1 MKSILNK
8 LLKIAVSNGVEA
20 AIKLHIAKGDD
31 LNARDDA
38 GNTPL
43 MIAARKKQTN
53 ACRLLLENGADPLLL
68 DLEGKNAVSIAS
80 EAGSGETAALIQSFV
95 SIPVAAQP
103 TEQVAESPP
112 SVTTEQATDPSAAS
126 NDFTI
131 DLNQGELD
139 SEWNIGDWEPEEE
152 AHPPEE
158 DPEIAL
164 KVKVQQKAISEH
176 VAIDTSA
183 DWEDFDVSLPE
194 FAEPIF
200 RTAIAETRAAVRSA
214 LLRVL
219 REGSVPDFQI
229 QDIALSEF
237 GIEDLDFSNNIRQV
251 INDLGGQTDERHEY
265 VSIFDDFTVHLNEE
279 ETAEEDRTLNSALE
293 YLDDLSG
300 SSNDPG
306 RLYMRQMGRA
316 ELLSREGEI
325 KVAKRIEKGLMD
337 MMEAISASPATIAE
351 ILRMAGEI
359 REGKVVIS
367 TLVDGF
373 FSADKADDPVTE
385 KDFDEF
391 DEFDDLDDLDNA
403 DEAENHSESQAQNK
417 HLEELKNQALERF
430 DQIANLFEQLHK
442 VYEKEGWGT
451 LNYVRAQTALSEE
464 LMTIRFTTKAIE
476 KLCEMVRGQVDN
488 VRRNERELRRI
499 IVNKCGY
506 AHNQFVTEFSDRDMK
521 DNRVASH
528 LLDLNWVEEEQ
539 AVSGMPWATNIGR
552 NISQIKGIQRN
563 LIDLQYRVVVPL
575 DELKN
580 INTRMNAGER
590 ACREA
595 RREMIEANLRLVLS
609 IAKKYTNRGLEFLD
623 ILQEGNI
630 GLMKAV
636 DKFQYRRGYK
646 FSTYATWWIRQA
658 VTRAIADQARTIR
671 IPVHMIETINKLNRI
686 SRQYFQEHGTKADVS
701 VLSDRMEMPEDR
713 IRQIMK
719 FDIEIVPLDTLID
732 KEGNLQTELIADSAQ
747 SAPLNAALQQN
758 IHETVRD
765 MLDSLTPNEA
775 RILRMRFGIDL
786 STDHTL
792 EEIGQ
797 VFGVTRERIR
807 QIEAKAMRKLKHPSR
822 SDKLGDLIDIAYES
836 IQSK

>member
-1 MKSILNK
+1 MKGILNK

-20 AIKLHIAKGDD
+20 AIRLHIAKGDN

-68 DLEGKNAVSIAS
+68 NLEGKNAVSIAS
-80 EAGSGETAALIQSFV
+80 EAGYSETAALIQSFV

-103 TEQVAESPP
+103 TDQVAEPP
-112 SVTTEQATDPSAAS
+112 SSGTTEQVTHPSAVS

-131 DLNQGELD
+131 DLNQDELD
-139 SEWNIGDWEPEEE
+139 SEWSIGDWEPEEE

-194 FAEPIF
+194 FAEPIV
-200 RTAIAETRAAVRSA
+200 RTAIAETRAAVRGA

-219 REGSVPDFQI
+219 REGSVPDLQI
-229 QDIALSEF
+229 QDIASSEF

-265 VSIFDDFTVHLNEE
+265 ISIFDAFTGHLNEE
-279 ETAEEDRTLNSALE
+279 ETAEEERTLNSALE
-293 YLDDLSG
+293 YLDELSG
-300 SSNDPG
+300 SSNDLG
-306 RLYMRQMGRA
+306 RLYIRQMGRG

-325 KVAKRIEKGLMD
+325 KVANRIEKGLK
-337 MMEAISASPATIAE
+337 EITEEISTSPATIAE
-351 ILRMAGEI
+351 ILRMVREI

-367 TLVDGF
+367 TLVAGF
-373 FSADKADDPVTE
+373 FNADMIDDPVTE
-385 KDFDEF
+385 EDFA
-391 DEFDDLDDLDNA
+391 EFDDT
-403 DEAENHSESQAQNK
+403 DEDENHSESQAQNK

-430 DQIANLFEQLHK
+430 DKVANLFEQLHK

-451 LNYVRAQTALSEE
+451 PNHVRARTALSEE

-476 KLCEMVRGQVDN
+476 KLCDIVRGQVDD
-488 VRRNERELRRI
+488 VRRNERELRSI

-506 AHNQFVTEFSDRDMK
+506 PHNQFVIEFSDRDIQ
-521 DNRVASH
+521 DNLVASK
-528 LLDLNWVEEEQ
+528 LLDLNWVEGQ

-552 NISQIKGIQRN
+552 HISQIQDIQRN
-563 LIDLQYRVVVPL
+563 LIDLQHRVMVPL

-580 INTRMNAGER
+580 INKRMNAGER

-595 RREMIEANLRLVLS
+595 RKEMIEANLRLVLS

-623 ILQEGNI
+623 LVQEGNI

-636 DKFQYRRGYK
+636 DKFQYRLGYK

-658 VTRAIADQARTIR
+658 ITRAIADQARTIR

-686 SRQYFQEHGTKADVS
+686 SRQYLQEHGTKANVS
-701 VLSDRMEMPEDR
+701 VLSDRMEIPEDK
-713 IRQIMK
+713 IRQIVT
-719 FDIEIVPLDTLID
+719 FDMEIVPLDTLID
-732 KEGNLQTELIADSAQ
+732 KEGNLQTELIADGAQ
-747 SAPLNAALQQN
+747 SAPMNAALLHN
-758 IHETVRD
+758 IHVTVRD
-765 MLDSLTPNEA
+765 MLDSLTLNEA

-797 VFGVTRERIR
+797 AFGVTRERIR
-807 QIEAKAMRKLKHPSR
+807 QIEAKAMSKLKHPSR
-822 SDKLGDLIDIAYES
+822 SDKLKDLMDIAHES
-836 IQSK
+836 IQTK

>member
-391 DEFDDLDDLDNA
+391 DDLDDLDDA

-506 AHNQFVTEFSDRDMK
+506 PHNQFVTEFSDRDMK
-521 DNRVASH
+521 DNRIASH
-528 LLDLNWVEEEQ
+528 LLDLNWVEEQ

-623 ILQEGNI
+623 LLQEGNI

-701 VLSDRMEMPEDR
+701 VLSDRMEIPEDR

>member
-1 MKSILNK
+1 MKNILNK

-31 LNARDDA
+31 LNARDDS

-53 ACRLLLENGADPLLL
+53 ACKLLLENGADPRLLN
-68 DLEGKNAVSIAS
+68 LEGKNAVSIAS
-80 EAGSGETAALIQSFV
+80 EAGSSETAALIQSFV
-95 SIPVAAQP
+95 SVPVADQP
-103 TEQVAESPP
+103 MEQVAEPPP
-112 SVTTEQATDPSAAS
+112 SGTTEQATDPSATS
-126 NDFTI
+126 SDFTI
-131 DLNQGELD
+131 DLVQDELD

-152 AHPPEE
+152 THPPEE

-194 FAEPIF
+194 FAEPIV
-200 RTAIAETRAAVRSA
+200 RTAIVETRAAVRSA

-265 VSIFDDFTVHLNEE
+265 VSVFDDFTVHLNEE
-279 ETAEEDRTLNSALE
+279 ETVEEERTLNSALE
-293 YLDDLSG
+293 YLDELSG

-306 RLYMRQMGRA
+306 RMYMRQMGKA

-325 KVAKRIEKGLMD
+325 EVAKRIEKGLMD
-337 MMEAISASPATIAE
+337 MMEAISVSPATIAE

-359 REGKVVIS
+359 REGKIVIS

-373 FSADKADDPVTE
+373 FNADKSDDHVTE
-385 KDFDEF
+385 EDFEDFDEF
-391 DEFDDLDDLDNA
+391 DELDDA
-403 DEAENHSESQAQNK
+403 DEDENHGDSQALTKQ
-417 HLEELKNQALERF
+417 LEELKTQALEKF
-430 DQIANLFEQLHK
+430 DQIANLFEVLHQ
-442 VYEKEGWGT
+442 VYDREGWGT
-451 LNYVRAQTALSEE
+451 PNYLGAQTALSEE
-464 LMTIRFTTKAIE
+464 LMTIRFTSRVIE
-476 KLCEMVRGQVDN
+476 KLCDIVRGQVND
-488 VRRNERELRRI
+488 VRKKERELRRI
-499 IVNKCGY
+499 IVDKCGY
-506 AHNQFVTEFSDRDMK
+506 PLDQFVAEFSGRDK
-521 DNRVASH
+521 NGNRVASR
-528 LLDLNWVEEEQ
+528 LLDLKWIEKQ
-539 AVSGMPWATNIGR
+539 AAASMPWAANMGR
-552 NISQIKGIQRN
+552 NISQIQDIQQQ
-563 LIDLQYRVVVPL
+563 LIDLQLRVVVPL
-575 DELKN
+575 DELKE
-580 INTRMNAGER
+580 INKRMNAGER
-590 ACREA
+590 ASRDA
-595 RREMIEANLRLVLS
+595 KKEMIEANLRLVLS

-623 ILQEGNI
+623 LLQEGNI

-658 VTRAIADQARTIR
+658 VTRAVADQARTIR
-671 IPVHMIETINKLNRI
+671 IPVHMIEIINKLNRI

-713 IRQIMK
+713 IRGIMK
-719 FDIEIVPLDTLID
+719 FDTEPVPLDTLLD
-732 KEGNLQTELIADSAQ
+732 KDGDLLAELVEDDAQ
-747 SAPLNAALQQN
+747 SDPMNAVLQHN
-758 IHETVRD
+758 IHETVRE
-765 MLDSLTPNEA
+765 MLDSLTSNEA

-822 SDKLGDLIDIAYES
+822 SENLRDLLDIAHEP
-836 IQSK
+836 IQTE

>member
-391 DEFDDLDDLDNA
+391 DEFDDLDDLDDA

-506 AHNQFVTEFSDRDMK
+506 PHNQFVTEFSDRDMK
-521 DNRVASH
+521 DNRIASH
-528 LLDLNWVEEEQ
+528 LLDLNWVEEQ

-623 ILQEGNI
+623 LLQEGNI
-630 GLMKAV
+630 GLM
-636 DKFQYRRGYK
+636 
-646 FSTYATWWIRQA
+646 
-658 VTRAIADQARTIR
+658 
-671 IPVHMIETINKLNRI
+671 
-686 SRQYFQEHGTKADVS
+686 
-701 VLSDRMEMPEDR
+701 
-713 IRQIMK
+713 
-719 FDIEIVPLDTLID
+719 
-732 KEGNLQTELIADSAQ
+732 
-747 SAPLNAALQQN
+747 
-758 IHETVRD
+758 
-765 MLDSLTPNEA
+765 
-775 RILRMRFGIDL
+775 
-786 STDHTL
+786 
-792 EEIGQ
+792 
-797 VFGVTRERIR
+797 
-807 QIEAKAMRKLKHPSR
+807 
-822 SDKLGDLIDIAYES
+822 
-836 IQSK
+836 

>member
-8 LLKIAVSNGVEA
+8 LLKIAVANGVEA

-38 GNTPL
+38 GYTPL

-68 DLEGKNAVSIAS
+68 NLEGKNAVRIAS
-80 EAGSGETAALIQSFV
+80 EVGSGEIAALIQSFLSV
-95 SIPVAAQP
+95 PVAAQSM
-103 TEQVAESPP
+103 EQVSDAPP
-112 SVTTEQATDPSAAS
+112 SATTEQPTDSSAAS

-139 SEWNIGDWEPEEE
+139 SEWDIVDWEPEAE

-158 DPEIAL
+158 DPEISL

-183 DWEDFDVSLPE
+183 DWEEFDVSLPE
-194 FAEPIF
+194 FAEPIV
-200 RTAIAETRAAVRSA
+200 RTAIAETRAVVRSA

-229 QDIALSEF
+229 QDIASSVF
-237 GIEDLDFSNNIRQV
+237 GIEDLNFSNNIRQV

-279 ETAEEDRTLNSALE
+279 ETVDEERILNSALE
-293 YLDDLSG
+293 YLEELSG

-306 RLYMRQMGRA
+306 RLYMRQMGKA

-325 KVAKRIEKGLMD
+325 EVAKRIERGLMD
-337 MMEAISASPATIAE
+337 MMEAISASPTTIAE

-373 FSADKADDPVTE
+373 F
-385 KDFDEF
+385 
-391 DEFDDLDDLDNA
+391 NA
-403 DEAENHSESQAQNK
+403 DEADDHVAEEDFDELDDAEEYENHGDSQAQNK

-430 DQIANLFEQLHK
+430 DLIDNLFEQLHK
-442 VYEKEGWGT
+442 VYDEEGWGT
-451 LNYVRAQTALSEE
+451 LNYIRAQTALSKE

-476 KLCEMVRGQVDN
+476 TLCDILCEQVDN
-488 VRRNERELRRI
+488 VCRNERELRCI
-499 IVNKCGY
+499 IVEKCGY
-506 AHNQFVTEFSDRDMK
+506 PQDQFETEFTDRDNNG
-521 DNRVASH
+521 NRVASS
-528 LLDLNWVEEEQ
+528 LLDLKWVEKQ
-539 AVSGMPWATNIGR
+539 AVSGMSWATNIGR
-552 NISQIKGIQRN
+552 NISQVQDIQRN

-580 INTRMNAGER
+580 INKRMNAGKR
-590 ACREA
+590 AFRNA
-595 RREMIEANLRLVLS
+595 KKEMIEANLRLVLS

-623 ILQEGNI
+623 LVQEGNI

-636 DKFQYRRGYK
+636 EKFQYRRGYK

-671 IPVHMIETINKLNRI
+671 IPVHMSETINKLNRF
-686 SRQYFQEHGTKADVS
+686 SRQYFQEHGTEADVS
-701 VLSDRMEMPEDR
+701 ALSDRMEIPEDR

-719 FDIEIVPLDTLID
+719 FDMEPVPLDMLLD
-732 KEGNLQTELIADSAQ
+732 KEGNLHTELIEDDAQ
-747 SAPLNAALQQN
+747 SAPINVALQHN
-758 IHETVRD
+758 IHETVREI
-765 MLDSLTPNEA
+765 LDSLKPNEA

-797 VFGVTRERIR
+797 IFGVTRERIR
-807 QIEAKAMRKLKHPSR
+807 QIEANAIRKLKHPSR
-822 SDKLGDLIDIAYES
+822 VDKLRDLLDFAHEP
-836 IQSK
+836 IQTK

>member
-68 DLEGKNAVSIAS
+68 DLEGKNAARIAS

-95 SIPVAAQP
+95 SVPVTAQLM
-103 TEQVAESPP
+103 EQVADPPP
-112 SVTTEQATDPSAAS
+112 SGTTEQARGPSVAS
-126 NDFTI
+126 NDFTT

-139 SEWNIGDWEPEEE
+139 SEWNIGDWEPEKE

-194 FAEPIF
+194 FAEPIV
-200 RTAIAETRAAVRSA
+200 RTAIAETRVAIRSA

-219 REGSVPDFQI
+219 REGSVPDFQV

-279 ETAEEDRTLNSALE
+279 ETAEEERTLSSALE

-306 RLYMRQMGRA
+306 RLYMRQMGKA

-325 KVAKRIEKGLMD
+325 QVAKRIEKGLMD

-367 TLVDGF
+367 TVVDGF
-373 FSADKADDPVTE
+373 FNSDKADDHMAE
-385 KDFDEF
+385 DDFDEF
-391 DEFDDLDDLDNA
+391 DELDVA
-403 DEAENHSESQAQNK
+403 DEDKNHANSQAQNK
-417 HLEELKNQALERF
+417 HLEELKIQALERF
-430 DQIANLFEQLHK
+430 DQIANLFEALHQ
-442 VYEKEGWGT
+442 VYDKEDWGT
-451 LNYVRAQTALSEE
+451 PNYVRAQTALSEE
-464 LMTIRFTTKAIE
+464 LMTIRFTTKVIE
-476 KLCEMVRGQVDN
+476 KLCEMVRGQATD
-488 VRRNERELRRI
+488 VRKKERELRRI
-499 IVNKCGY
+499 IVDGCGY
-506 AHNQFVTEFSDRDMK
+506 PQDQFLAEFSGSDKTGTR
-521 DNRVASH
+521 ATSH
-528 LLDLNWVEEEQ
+528 LLDLKWIEKQ
-539 AVSGMPWATNIGR
+539 AASSMPWSVNMGR
-552 NISQIKGIQRN
+552 NISQIQDIQRN
-563 LIDLQYRVVVPL
+563 LIDLQCHVVVPL
-575 DELKN
+575 DELKD
-580 INTRMNAGER
+580 INKRMNAGES
-590 ACREA
+590 ACRDA
-595 RREMIEANLRLVLS
+595 KKEMIEANLRLVLS

-623 ILQEGNI
+623 LLQEGNI

-701 VLSDRMEMPEDR
+701 VLSDRMEIPEDR

-719 FDIEIVPLDTLID
+719 FDIEPVPLDTLID
-732 KEGNLQTELIADSAQ
+732 KEGNLQTELIEDGAQ
-747 SAPLNAALQQN
+747 SAPMNAAMQHN
-758 IHETVRD
+758 IHETVRE

-786 STDHTL
+786 LTDRTL

-807 QIEAKAMRKLKHPSR
+807 QIEAKALRKLKHPSR
-822 SDKLGDLIDIAYES
+822 SDKLRDLLDIAHEP
-836 IQSK
+836 IQTE

>member
-8 LLKIAVSNGVEA
+8 LLKIAASNGVEA

-31 LNARDDA
+31 LNARDDS

-53 ACRLLLENGADPLLL
+53 ACKLLLENGADPRLLNF
-68 DLEGKNAVSIAS
+68 EGKNAVSIAT

-95 SIPVAAQP
+95 SVPVADQP
-103 TEQVAESPP
+103 MEQVAEPPP
-112 SVTTEQATDPSAAS
+112 SDTTEQATDPSATS
-126 NDFTI
+126 SDFTI
-131 DLNQGELD
+131 DLVQGEFD

-152 AHPPEE
+152 THPPVE

-176 VAIDTSA
+176 VAVDTSA
-183 DWEDFDVSLPE
+183 DWKDLDVSLPE
-194 FAEPIF
+194 FAEPIV
-200 RTAIAETRAAVRSA
+200 RTAIMETRAAVRSA
-214 LLRVL
+214 LRRVL

-279 ETAEEDRTLNSALE
+279 ETVEEERTLNSALE
-293 YLDDLSG
+293 YLDELSG

-306 RLYMRQMGRA
+306 RIYMRQMGKA

-325 KVAKRIEKGLMD
+325 EVAKRIEEGLMD

-359 REGKVVIS
+359 REGKIVIS

-373 FSADKADDPVTE
+373 FNADRADDHITE
-385 KDFDEF
+385 ENFEDIVDFDEF
-391 DEFDDLDDLDNA
+391 DELGDANND
-403 DEAENHSESQAQNK
+403 ENHGDSQALTKQ
-417 HLEELKNQALERF
+417 LEELKTQALEKF
-430 DQIANLFEQLHK
+430 DQIANLFEVLHQ
-442 VYEKEGWGT
+442 VYDKEGWGT
-451 LNYVRAQTALSEE
+451 PNYVGAQTALHEE
-464 LMTIRFTTKAIE
+464 LMTIRFTSGVIE
-476 KLCEMVRGQVDN
+476 KLCAIVRDQVND
-488 VRRNERELRRI
+488 VRKKERELRRI
-499 IVNKCGY
+499 IVDKCGY
-506 AHNQFVTEFSDRDMK
+506 PPDLFVAEFSGRDRNG
-521 DNRVASH
+521 NRVASH
-528 LLDLNWVEEEQ
+528 LFDLKWIEKQ
-539 AVSGMPWATNIGR
+539 AAASMPWTANMRR
-552 NISQIKGIQRN
+552 NISQIQDVQQQ
-563 LIDLQYRVVVPL
+563 LIDLQLRVVIPL
-575 DELKN
+575 DELKE
-580 INTRMNAGER
+580 INKRMNAGER
-590 ACREA
+590 ASRDA
-595 RREMIEANLRLVLS
+595 KKEMIEANLRLVLS

-623 ILQEGNI
+623 LLQEGNI

-636 DKFQYRRGYK
+636 DKFQYRRGYR

-658 VTRAIADQARTIR
+658 VTRAVADQARTIR
-671 IPVHMIETINKLNRI
+671 IPVHMIEIINKLNRI
-686 SRQYFQEHGTKADVS
+686 SRQFFREHGTKADVS
-701 VLSDRMEMPEDR
+701 VLSYRMEMPEDR

-719 FDIEIVPLDTLID
+719 FDMEPVPLDTLLD
-732 KEGNLQTELIADSAQ
+732 KHGDPLAELVEDDAQ
-747 SAPLNAALQQN
+747 SDPMNALLQRN
-758 IHETVRD
+758 IHEIVRE
-765 MLDSLTPNEA
+765 MLDSLKPNEA

-807 QIEAKAMRKLKHPSR
+807 QIEAKAMGKLNHPSR
-822 SDKLGDLIDIAYES
+822 SAKLRDLLDIAHEP
-836 IQSK
+836 IQTE

>member
-1 MKSILNK
+1 MNGIGIKSVLNR
-8 LLKIAVSNGVEA
+8 LLKIAVANGVEN
-20 AIKLHIAKGDD
+20 AIKVHIAKGDD

-68 DLEGKNAVSIAS
+68 DLEGKAAVTIAS
-80 EAGSGETAALIQSFV
+80 DAGCGETAALIQSFV
-95 SIPVAAQP
+95 PVPVAAQP
-103 TEQVAESPP
+103 MEQVPDLPP
-112 SVTTEQATDPSAAS
+112 PVTTEQTTEPSAAS
-126 NDFTI
+126 NDFTT
-131 DLNQGELD
+131 DLVQSELD
-139 SEWNIGDWEPEEE
+139 SEWNFGDWEPEDE
-152 AHPPEE
+152 APPPEE

-164 KVKVQQKAISEH
+164 KVKVQQTAISEH

-194 FAEPIF
+194 FAEPIV

-279 ETAEEDRTLNSALE
+279 ETAEEERTLNSALE

-306 RLYMRQMGRA
+306 RLYMREMGKA

-325 KVAKRIEKGLMD
+325 EVAKRIEKGLMD
-337 MMEAISASPATIAE
+337 MMDAISASPATIAE
-351 ILRMAGEI
+351 ILAMASEI
-359 REGKVVIS
+359 REGKVTI
-367 TLVDGF
+367 TAIVDGF
-373 FSADKADDPVTE
+373 TNLNEADDYVAE
-385 KDFDEF
+385 DDFDGIDDADD
-391 DEFDDLDDLDNA
+391 DESHGD
-403 DEAENHSESQAQNK
+403 SQAQTK
-417 HLEELKNQALERF
+417 QLEELKNQALERF
-430 DQIANLFEQLHK
+430 DQIANLFKVLHR
-442 VYEKEGWGT
+442 VYDKEGWGT
-451 LNYVRAQTALSEE
+451 PDYVRAQAALSEE
-464 LMTIRFTTKAIE
+464 LMAIRFTAKTIE
-476 KLCEMVRGQVDN
+476 KLCEMVRGQVND
-488 VRRNERELRRI
+488 VRKKERELRRI
-499 IVNKCGY
+499 IVDKCHY
-506 AHNQFVTEFSDRDMK
+506 PQEKFIAEFSGRDK
-521 DNRVASH
+521 NGDRVASH
-528 LLDLNWVEEEQ
+528 LLDIKWIEKQ
-539 AVSGMPWATNIGR
+539 AVSSMPWAANLGR
-552 NISQIKGIQRN
+552 NISQVQDIQQK
-563 LIDLQYRVVVPL
+563 LIDLQLRVVVPL
-575 DELKN
+575 DELKG
-580 INTRMNAGER
+580 INKQMNAGDR
-590 ACREA
+590 AFHDA
-595 RREMIEANLRLVLS
+595 KKEMIEANLRLVLS

-623 ILQEGNI
+623 LLQEGNI

-658 VTRAIADQARTIR
+658 VTRAVADQARTIR

-701 VLSDRMEMPEDR
+701 VLSVRMEIPEDR
-713 IRQIMK
+713 IRRIMK
-719 FDIEIVPLDTLID
+719 FDMEPVPLDSLLD
-732 KEGNLQTELIADSAQ
+732 KDGDLLPELIEDDAQ
-747 SAPLNAALQQN
+747 SAPMNAALQHN
-758 IHETVRD
+758 IHETVREI
-765 MLDSLTPNEA
+765 LDSLTPNEA

-792 EEIGQ
+792 EEVGQ

-807 QIEAKAMRKLKHPSR
+807 QIESKALRKLKHPSR
-822 SDKLGDLIDIAYES
+822 SDKLRDLLDIAHEP
-836 IQSK
+836 IQTE

>member
-1 MKSILNK
+1 MLNK
-8 LLKIAVSNGVEA
+8 LLKIAVSSGVEA

-31 LNARDDA
+31 LNACDDA

-53 ACRLLLENGADPLLL
+53 ACKLLLENGADPRLLN
-68 DLEGKNAVSIAS
+68 LEGKNAVSIAA
-80 EAGSGETAALIQSFV
+80 EAGFGETAALIQSFV
-95 SIPVAAQP
+95 SVSVAAQSLEEVAEP
-103 TEQVAESPP
+103 PTSDTTEQVTDLS
-112 SVTTEQATDPSAAS
+112 ATSS
-126 NDFTI
+126 GFTI

-164 KVKVQQKAISEH
+164 KIKVQQREISEH
-176 VAIDTSA
+176 VAIDTSV

-194 FAEPIF
+194 FAEPIV
-200 RTAIAETRAAVRSA
+200 RTAIVETRAAVRSA

-279 ETAEEDRTLNSALE
+279 ETVEEERTLNSALE
-293 YLDDLSG
+293 YIDELSG

-306 RLYMRQMGRA
+306 RMYMRQMGKA

-325 KVAKRIEKGLMD
+325 ELAKRIEKGLMG
-337 MMEAISASPATIAE
+337 MMEAISVSPATIAE

-359 REGKVVIS
+359 REGKIVIS

-373 FSADKADDPVTE
+373 FNADKADDHVTE
-385 KDFDEF
+385 EDFDEF
-391 DEFDDLDDLDNA
+391 DELDDA
-403 DEAENHSESQAQNK
+403 DEDENHDDSQALTKQ
-417 HLEELKNQALERF
+417 LEELKTQALEKF
-430 DQIANLFEQLHK
+430 DQIANLFEVLHK
-442 VYEKEGWGT
+442 VYDKEGWGT
-451 LNYVRAQTALSEE
+451 PNYVGAQTALSEE
-464 LMTIRFTTKAIE
+464 LMTIRFTSRVIE
-476 KLCEMVRGQVDN
+476 KLCDIVRGQVND
-488 VRRNERELRRI
+488 VRIKERELRRI
-499 IVNKCGY
+499 IVDKCGY
-506 AHNQFVTEFSDRDMK
+506 PLDQFVAEFSGRDK
-521 DNRVASH
+521 NGNRVASY
-528 LLDLNWVEEEQ
+528 LLDLKWIEKQ
-539 AVSGMPWATNIGR
+539 AAASMPWAANIGR
-552 NISQIKGIQRN
+552 NILQIQDIQQQ
-563 LIDLQYRVVVPL
+563 LIDLQLRVVVPL
-575 DELKN
+575 DGLKE
-580 INTRMNAGER
+580 INKRMNASER
-590 ACREA
+590 ASRDA
-595 RREMIEANLRLVLS
+595 KKGMIEANLRLVLS

-623 ILQEGNI
+623 LLQEGNI

-636 DKFQYRRGYK
+636 DKFEYRRGYK

-658 VTRAIADQARTIR
+658 VTRAVADQARTIR
-671 IPVHMIETINKLNRI
+671 IPVHMIEIINKLNRI
-686 SRQYFQEHGTKADVS
+686 SRQYFQEHGAKADVS
-701 VLSDRMEMPEDR
+701 VLSNRMEMPEDR
-713 IRQIMK
+713 IRRIMK
-719 FDIEIVPLDTLID
+719 FDMEPVPLDTLLD
-732 KEGNLQTELIADSAQ
+732 KDGDLLAELVEDDAQ
-747 SAPLNAALQQN
+747 SDPMNAVSQHN
-758 IHETVRD
+758 IRETVREI
-765 MLDSLTPNEA
+765 MDSLKPNEA

-786 STDHTL
+786 STEHTL

-822 SDKLGDLIDIAYES
+822 SENLRTLLDIAHEP
-836 IQSK
+836 IQTE